1 MKKLFAVWALLVI
14 VVAGVIAAQAAKPQA
29 AKPKGFRIEKGASL
43 GAGTGLYVTTI
54 SKGAYQ
60 SPSSVSFQSL
70 SKSFT
75 SSAVAILDQTVS
87 SGTASSV
94 MTAAG
99 TGGMQMFYAYSS
111 ALDGTLSVYNNTAG
125 TGSAASTVAVTAGTP
140 YEWDSV
146 TSGTSSITLSSTN
159 SVTFTPGTTSGGL
172 STSTTATNVL
182 ATALYP

>member
-29 AKPKGFRIEKGASL
+29 ASPKGFRIEKAASL
-43 GAGTGLYVTTI
+43 GAGAGLYVTTI

-70 SKSFT
+70 SQSFT
-75 SSAVAILDQTVS
+75 SSAVSILDQTVS

-99 TGGMQMFYAYSS
+99 TGGMQMFYVYSS
-111 ALDGTLSVYNNTAG
+111 ALDGTLSVYSNTAG
-125 TGSAASTVAVTAGTP
+125 TGTAASTVAVTAGQP
-140 YEWDSV
+140 YEWDSL
-146 TSGTSSITLSSTN
+146 TSGTTSIVLSSTN

>member
-14 VVAGVIAAQAAKPQA
+14 VVAVVIAAQAAKPQA
-29 AKPKGFRIEKGASL
+29 ARPKGFRIEKAASL
-43 GAGTGLYVTTI
+43 GAGAGLYVTTI

-125 TGSAASTVAVTAGTP
+125 TGSAASTVPMTAGQP
-140 YEWDSV
+140 YEWDSL

>member
-14 VVAGVIAAQAAKPQA
+14 VVAGVIAAQAAKPKA
-29 AKPKGFRIEKGASL
+29 AKPKGFRIEKAASL

>member
-1 MKKLFAVWALLVI
+1 MEFDSVWALLVI

-29 AKPKGFRIEKGASL
+29 AKPEGFRIEKAASL